1 MLSDL
6 LDGRAVEDDPVTADG
21 ADPRAV
27 HGGEQGV
34 SSIVR

>member
-21 ADPRAV
+21 ADPRRCMVENRA
-27 HGGEQGV
+27 
-34 SSIVR
+34 